1 MSDDD
6 FMMEEEEDEDYD
18 FDYEDEDGDEPD
30 VDLENKYYNAK
41 GHKEDEPETALA
53 EFQGVVEAE
62 TEKGDWGFKA
72 LKQMVKLSFK
82 MGNYDKTLEYYNQL
96 LPYTKAAVTR
106 NYSEKS
112 INNILD
118 FISSS
123 SDMVFMEKFY
133 QTTLNSL
140 KESNNDRLLVKTN
153 LKLAK
158 LWLDRKEFGRLS
170 KILRQ
175 LHASCQAD
183 DGTDDQRKGTHL
195 LEIFAL
201 EIQMYTETKNGK
213 KLKALYQ
220 QCLSVKSAIPHPRI
234 MGVIRECGGKMHMI
248 EKEWDQAQTDF
259 FESFRN
265 YDEAGSFQRIQVLKY
280 LVLAN
285 MLMESK
291 INPFDSQETKP
302 YKNDSQIVA
311 MTNLV
316 SAYQRRDI
324 REFEKILRENRTTIM
339 DDPFIRAYIDDVLK
353 NIRTQVL
360 IRLIKPYTRIEIS
373 FISRQ
378 LNIPA
383 QDVEDL
389 LVGLI
394 LDKKIAGHIDQV
406 NQRLELQRQTTGDLR
421 YSAMDK
427 WSANLETMYNANINK
442 IKAMMAAAKAKA
454 EEAKARALA
463 NAAIL
468 QQRAAQQ
475 QQQQQQQVTPPPPLT
490 AGGAGAGG
498 LSQLEL
504 IRQKKEAL
512 QARLSKALPTTP
524 TTASASGSRGGA
536 ATVAASAGV
545 GAGRTAAGSDPR
557 AKGGLGMDMSP
568 MISRDADGNLII
580 NSVTAGKPVKAP
592 SFATA
597 KVNQKPEPKKELKI
611 LDVPEDLINPEK
623 NPYFDENLAAAPRE
637 RRSRPMK
644 FAQQGKYINIAN
656 QIRAGQRVEQLRRE
670 IEESIRVNAEEE
682 DAAMKDGFTKREVL
696 KGVEWWDAG
705 FLPNKTYDDIKDGH
719 ARIETEDSLITLY
732 VQHPVPI
739 EPPNEAAHA
748 ASSKPRPLM
757 LTTKERKRLRRQ
769 RRAELLKEK
778 QDKIRLGLLAPD
790 APKVK
795 LANMMRVLGQE
806 AVLNPTEIEMKVRQQ
821 VQDRLQTHLDT
832 NAERK
837 LTHEERKAKEAKK
850 KEEDIAKGI
859 HVSLY
864 KINDLSHPQ
873 KKFKVDKNATQLG
886 LTGVVL
892 MYPAFSIVLVEGGHK
907 AIDQYK
913 KLMLRRI
920 KWSDNTRLDGTE
932 VSESTTDNKCL
943 LVWEGQLRER
953 QFQTFR
959 FLKATND
966 AHLKQILSRNGV
978 QHYWDQALG
987 FKEEDMLGAEV
998 TL

>member
-1 MSDDD
+1 MSDDDD

-18 FDYEDEDGDEPD
+18 FDYEDEDGEEPD

-41 GHKEDEPETALA
+41 GHKEDEPETALI

-62 TEKGDWGFKA
+62 TEKGDWGFKS

-82 MGNYDKTLEYYNQL
+82 MGNYDKTLEYYEQL
-96 LPYTKAAVTR
+96 LPYTKTAVTR

-133 QTTLNSL
+133 QTTLLAL
-140 KESNNDRLLVKTN
+140 KDANNDRLLVKTN

-158 LWLDRKEFGRLS
+158 LWLDRKEYGRLS

-201 EIQMYTETKNGK
+201 EIQMYTATKNSK

-234 MGVIRECGGKMHMI
+234 MGVIRECGGKMHMS

-285 MLMESK
+285 MLMESQ

-302 YKNDSQIVA
+302 YKNDPQIVA

-324 REFEKILRENRTTIM
+324 REFEKILRDNRATIM

-360 IRLIKPYTRIEIS
+360 IRLIKPYTRIEIP

-406 NQRLELQRQTTGDLR
+406 NQRLELQRQTSGTLR
-421 YSAMDK
+421 YNAMEK
-427 WSANLETMYNANINK
+427 WSNNLATMYTANINK
-442 IKAMMAAAKAKA
+442 IKAQVAKAKA
-454 EEAKARALA
+454 EVLAKAQAM
-463 NAAIL
+463 AAA
-468 QQRAAQQ
+468 RAA
-475 QQQQQQQVTPPPPLT
+475 
-490 AGGAGAGG
+490 A
-498 LSQLEL
+498 
-504 IRQKKEAL
+504 
-512 QARLSKALPTTP
+512 
-524 TTASASGSRGGA
+524 ASGSTPIAGA
-536 ATVAASAGV
+536 SMPAAGV
-545 GAGRTAAGSDPR
+545 PNMDAIRQRAEALKARMASLSKVPAAGSTAPVPRAAPVPTAPAPADPR
-557 AKGGLGMDMSP
+557 ARGGLGVDVSS
-568 MISRDADGNLII
+568 MISRDEAGNLII
-580 NSVTAGKPVKAP
+580 TAPTGKGAP
-592 SFATA
+592 AFATA
-597 KVNQKPEPKKELKI
+597 KRKK
-611 LDVPEDLINPEK
+611 
-623 NPYFDENLAAAPRE
+623 
-637 RRSRPMK
+637 
-644 FAQQGKYINIAN
+644 
-656 QIRAGQRVEQLRRE
+656 
-670 IEESIRVNAEEE
+670 
-682 DAAMKDGFTKREVL
+682 
-696 KGVEWWDAG
+696 
-705 FLPNKTYDDIKDGH
+705 
-719 ARIETEDSLITLY
+719 
-732 VQHPVPI
+732 
-739 EPPNEAAHA
+739 
-748 ASSKPRPLM
+748 
-757 LTTKERKRLRRQ
+757 LRRQ
-769 RRAELLKEK
+769 RRRELLKEK

-806 AVLNPTEIEMKVRQQ
+806 AVLNPTEIEMRVRQQ
-821 VQDRLQTHLDT
+821 MAERLQTHLDA

-837 LTHEERKAKEAKK
+837 LTVEERKTKEQKK
-850 KEEDIAKGI
+850 KEEDLNNGI
-859 HVSLY
+859 HVSVY

-873 KKFKVDKNATQLG
+873 KRFKVDTNAQQYG
-886 LTGVVL
+886 LTGIVL
-892 MYPAFSIVLVEGGHK
+892 MHPIFSIVVVEGGGK
-907 AIDQYK
+907 AIRQYK

-920 KWSDNTRLDGTE
+920 DWTDNTRLDGTE
-932 VSESTTDNKCL
+932 VSETTDNKCL

-953 QFQTFR
+953 QFKQ
-959 FLKATND
+959 LKFIKARTD
-966 AHLKQILSRNGV
+966 AHLKETLARFGV
-978 QHYWDQALG
+978 QHYWDLALG
-987 FKEEDMLGAEV
+987 FKEDEMLGAEAG
-998 TL
+998 L

>member
-1 MSDDD
+1 MSDDDD
-6 FMMEEEEDEDYD
+6 FMMEEEEEEDYD

-30 VDLENKYYNAK
+30 VGLENKYYNAK
-41 GHKEDEPETALA
+41 GHKEDEPETALE

-82 MGNYDKTLEYYNQL
+82 MGNYDKTLQYYEQL

-133 QTTLNSL
+133 QTTLNAL
-140 KESNNDRLLVKTN
+140 KDANNDRLLVKTN

-158 LWLDRKEFGRLS
+158 LWLDRKEYGRLS

-201 EIQMYTETKNGK
+201 EIQMYTATKNSK

-234 MGVIRECGGKMHMI
+234 MGVIRECGGKMHMS

-285 MLMESK
+285 MLMESQ

-302 YKNDSQIVA
+302 YKNDPQIVA

-324 REFEKILRENRTTIM
+324 REFEKILRDNRATIM

-360 IRLIKPYTRIEIS
+360 IRLIKPYTRIEIP

-406 NQRLELQRQTTGDLR
+406 NQRLELQQQTTGTLR
-421 YSAMDK
+421 YNAMDK
-427 WSANLETMYNANINK
+427 WSSNLATMYTANINK
-442 IKAMMAAAKAKA
+442 IKAMVAAAKAKA
-454 EEAKARALA
+454 QATALA
-463 NAAIL
+463 LHAAK
-468 QQRAAQQ
+468 RQQ
-475 QQQQQQQVTPPPPLT
+475 QQQPQQQGPGTGAPAVATT
-490 AGGAGAGG
+490 AE
-498 LSQLEL
+498 Q
-504 IRQKKEAL
+504 IRQRAEAARAKL
-512 QARLSKALPTTP
+512 QSLSASRAAATTS
-524 TTASASGSRGGA
+524 AAAASGSLSA
-536 ATVAASAGV
+536 AT
-545 GAGRTAAGSDPR
+545 TDPR
-557 AKGGLGMDMSP
+557 ARGGLGVDLSS
-568 MISRDADGNLII
+568 MISRDEAGNLII
-580 NSVTAGKPVKAP
+580 NAVTSGKAAKTP

-597 KVNQKPEPKKELKI
+597 KINQKPEPKKELKL
-611 LDVPEDLINPEK
+611 LDIPEDFTDPEK
-623 NPYFDENLAAAPRE
+623 NPYYDPHLSAGPRE
-637 RRSRPMK
+637 RRARPLK
-644 FAQQGKYINIAN
+644 FAPKGKFKSIAN
-656 QIRAGQRVEQLRRE
+656 QMRAEQRIQQLRKE
-670 IEESIRVNAEEE
+670 IEQGGQANVQEE
-682 DAAMKDGFTKREVL
+682 DLQVKDGFTKRDVL
-696 KGVEWWDAG
+696 KDGIEWWDAG
-705 FLPNKTYDDIKDGH
+705 FLPNKTYDDFEQGH
-719 ARIETEDSLITLY
+719 ARIETEDSLITHY
-732 VQHPVPI
+732 IQHPVAI
-739 EPPNEAAHA
+739 DPPNEAAHA
-748 ASSKPRPLM
+748 AGGKPRPLM
-757 LTTKERKRLRRQ
+757 LTTKERKKLRRQ
-769 RRAELLKEK
+769 RRKELLKEK
-778 QDKIRLGLLAPD
+778 QDKIRLGLLPPD

-806 AVLNPTEIEMKVRQQ
+806 AVLNPTEIEMKVREQ
-821 VQDRLQTHLDT
+821 VAARLQGHLDM

-837 LTHEERKAKEAKK
+837 LTPEERKMKEMKK
-850 KEEDIAKGI
+850 KDDDLAKGI

-873 KKFKVDKNATQLG
+873 KKFKVDRNAIQLG

-892 MYPAFSIVLVEGGHK
+892 IYPTFSMVVVEGGQK
-907 AIDQYK
+907 AINQYK

-920 KWSDNTRLDGTE
+920 DWTDNTRLDGTE
-932 VSESTTDNKCL
+932 VSEATTDNKCL
-943 LVWEGQLRER
+943 LVWEGQLRDR
-953 QFQTFR
+953 QFRDFKFITSRTDAKLKETLAR
-959 FLKATND
+959 FK
-966 AHLKQILSRNGV
+966 I
-978 QHYWDQALG
+978 QHYWEQALS
-987 FKEEDMLGAEV
+987 FKEDEMLGAQV

>member
-140 KESNNDRLLVKTN
+140 KETNNDRLLVKTN

-248 EKEWDQAQTDF
+248 EKEWNEAQTDF

-302 YKNDSQIVA
+302 YKNDPQIVA

-339 DDPFIRAYIDDVLK
+339 DDPFIRAYIDEVLK

-427 WSANLETMYNANINK
+427 WSTNLETMYNANINK
-442 IKAMMAAAKAKA
+442 
-454 EEAKARALA
+454 
-463 NAAIL
+463 
-468 QQRAAQQ
+468 
-475 QQQQQQQVTPPPPLT
+475 
-490 AGGAGAGG
+490 
-498 LSQLEL
+498 
-504 IRQKKEAL
+504 
-512 QARLSKALPTTP
+512 
-524 TTASASGSRGGA
+524 
-536 ATVAASAGV
+536 
-545 GAGRTAAGSDPR
+545 
-557 AKGGLGMDMSP
+557 
-568 MISRDADGNLII
+568 
-580 NSVTAGKPVKAP
+580 
-592 SFATA
+592 
-597 KVNQKPEPKKELKI
+597 
-611 LDVPEDLINPEK
+611 
-623 NPYFDENLAAAPRE
+623 
-637 RRSRPMK
+637 
-644 FAQQGKYINIAN
+644 
-656 QIRAGQRVEQLRRE
+656 
-670 IEESIRVNAEEE
+670 
-682 DAAMKDGFTKREVL
+682 
-696 KGVEWWDAG
+696 
-705 FLPNKTYDDIKDGH
+705 
-719 ARIETEDSLITLY
+719 
-732 VQHPVPI
+732 
-739 EPPNEAAHA
+739 
-748 ASSKPRPLM
+748 
-757 LTTKERKRLRRQ
+757 
-769 RRAELLKEK
+769 
-778 QDKIRLGLLAPD
+778 
-790 APKVK
+790 
-795 LANMMRVLGQE
+795 
-806 AVLNPTEIEMKVRQQ
+806 VR
-821 VQDRLQTHLDT
+821 
-832 NAERK
+832 
-837 LTHEERKAKEAKK
+837 
-850 KEEDIAKGI
+850 
-859 HVSLY
+859 
-864 KINDLSHPQ
+864 
-873 KKFKVDKNATQLG
+873 
-886 LTGVVL
+886 
-892 MYPAFSIVLVEGGHK
+892 
-907 AIDQYK
+907 
-913 KLMLRRI
+913 
-920 KWSDNTRLDGTE
+920 
-932 VSESTTDNKCL
+932 
-943 LVWEGQLRER
+943 
-953 QFQTFR
+953 
-959 FLKATND
+959 
-966 AHLKQILSRNGV
+966 
-978 QHYWDQALG
+978 
-987 FKEEDMLGAEV
+987 
-998 TL
+998 